1 MNKSEIQETLERYF
15 SKESNTV
22 KYKGTGE
29 LVKKLVDMSSKGV
42 THFGDAPDMYITYN
56 NEVWI
61 IEHFQFDAYL
71 SSKRKGSMLMREED
85 RIRRKEKELE
95 PSETGTIFHE
105 QINGTSSYQM
115 YIENVCTSFC
125 KHASKINT
133 YKQNLIAQNIIHQD
147 SVVKVLFLIEDVSP
161 IGAMAIDNKRKV
173 VPIELGA
180 CREFL
185 EIMKLY
191 KGVDA
196 VIACS
201 EVSQTKFVW
210 FISNDEIDTYI
221 EQSSEY
227 KLMQFMDFT
236 PHVIGMKVVIPDK

>member
-29 LVKKLVDMSSKGV
+29 LVKKLVDMFSKGV
-42 THFGDAPDMYITYN
+42 THFGDAPDMYIT
-56 NEVWI
+56 
-61 IEHFQFDAYL
+61 
-71 SSKRKGSMLMREED
+71 
-85 RIRRKEKELE
+85 
-95 PSETGTIFHE
+95 
-105 QINGTSSYQM
+105 
-115 YIENVCTSFC
+115 
-125 KHASKINT
+125 
-133 YKQNLIAQNIIHQD
+133 
-147 SVVKVLFLIEDVSP
+147 SP

-201 EVSQTKFVW
+201 EVSQTQFVW